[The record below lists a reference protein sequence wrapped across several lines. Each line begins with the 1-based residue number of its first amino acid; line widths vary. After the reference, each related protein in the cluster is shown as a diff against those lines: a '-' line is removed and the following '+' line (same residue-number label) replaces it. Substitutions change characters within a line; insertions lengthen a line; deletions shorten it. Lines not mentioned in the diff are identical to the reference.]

1 MCRHGTCWVSTHVPT
16 HGRDAANW
24 GQSASN
30 IESMER
36 CDEELVAAFQAGDYS
51 AFDILVRRWER
62 KMQGAAYRLLG
73 SEEDA
78 RDVAQEAFLKAF
90 RGLDRFRGQ
99 AKFSSWLYQI
109 VLNLCRDRAR
119 RRRGRTWVSWD
130 ELSEEGAHLPVQDDG
145 WQRLETR
152 DLSRRVA
159 SAMEALTE
167 EQREVIVLKEY
178 EGLTFPEIAELLDV
192 PLSTVKTRLYR
203 GLTQLRKRLEVQGIA
218 RPATMAATPL

>member
-1 MCRHGTCWVSTHVPT
+1 
-16 HGRDAANW
+16 
-24 GQSASN
+24 
-30 IESMER
+30 MER
-36 CDEELVAAFQAGDYS
+36 PDEELVAAFQGGDYS
-51 AFDILVRRWER
+51 AFDVLVRRWER
-62 KMQGAAYRLLG
+62 KMQGAAFRLLG

-78 RDVAQEAFLKAF
+78 RDVSQEAFLKAF
-90 RGLDRFRGQ
+90 RALDRFRGQ

-119 RRRGRTWVSWD
+119 RRRGRSWVSWD
-130 ELSEEGAHLPVQDDG
+130 ELSEEGGALPSQDDG

-159 SAMEALTE
+159 SAMAALPE
-167 EQREVIVLKEY
+167 DQREVIVLKEY

-203 GLTQLRKRLEVQGIA
+203 GLTQLRKRLELQGI
-218 RPATMAATPL
+218 RPAVTAAVTPL